1 MKKYYSVKRYA
12 DMIGKTSQTIY
23 NYIRAGMIDTI
34 TVEIGELGKK
44 SYVIVVDEKES

>member
-1 MKKYYSVKRYA
+1 MKKYYSVKMYA
-12 DMIGKTSQTIY
+12 KMRNVTSQTIY

-34 TVEIGELGKK
+34 TVEIGERGKK